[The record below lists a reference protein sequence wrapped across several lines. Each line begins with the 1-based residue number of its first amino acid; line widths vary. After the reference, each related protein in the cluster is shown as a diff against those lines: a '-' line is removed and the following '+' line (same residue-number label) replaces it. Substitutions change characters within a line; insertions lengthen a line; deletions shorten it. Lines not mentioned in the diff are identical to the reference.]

1 MRRIDMNNRKQEKKV
16 DNVIPFPNLER
27 KLVEK
32 GLECLHQ
39 KKFHEAISLLE
50 QAIVLEPYNSESQMG
65 LILAYF
71 DAGMLDKA
79 KQLVGK
85 MLFEGIGDYFEI
97 MNLYLMLLVQVH
109 KYDEVVSVIEELLVS
124 EHIPKAQFENFN
136 RLLEFS
142 RRMLDNPVE
151 KEKDHDESAYQEL
164 NLFQYKDSEAQMSI
178 AAELNERNIVPYL
191 EELTFFLQSNEGS
204 AFFKSLIL
212 NILKEH
218 LYDQPVLVQK
228 FGRKITVIPK
238 TLISL
243 NDNQQLKDI
252 TVVIGHKLENEDPIL
267 HEHIK
272 KLIEKQFFLLYPL
285 KLEPDDAAIWAAAYH
300 SLGNEYYGN
309 RDTDDELMDVY
320 NVLPE
325 DMKKADSFIRMIE
338 EISYQDI

>member
-1 MRRIDMNNRKQEKKV
+1 MNNRKQGKKA

-32 GLECLHQ
+32 GLERLHQ
-39 KKFHEAISLLE
+39 NKFHEAISLLE
-50 QAIVLEPYNSESQMG
+50 QAIVIEPYNSESQMG
-65 LILAYF
+65 LVLAYF
-71 DAGMLDKA
+71 DAGMFDKA

-85 MLFEGIGDYFEI
+85 MLFEGIGDYFEV

-124 EHIPKAQFENFN
+124 ERIPKEQFENFN

-142 RRMLDNPVE
+142 RRMLNNPVE
-151 KEKDHDESAYQEL
+151 QENDLDDSSYQEL
-164 NLFQYKDSEAQMSI
+164 NLFQYKDPEQQMRV
-178 AAELNERNIVPYL
+178 AAELNERNILPYL
-191 EELTFFLQSNEGS
+191 EELTYFLQSNDGG

-212 NILKEH
+212 NILREH
-218 LYDQPVLVQK
+218 LYDQPVFVQK

-243 NDNQQLKDI
+243 NDNPQLKDI
-252 TVVIGHKLENEDPIL
+252 TVVIGQRLENDDPIL
-267 HEHIK
+267 FDHIK
-272 KLIEKQFFLLYPL
+272 KLMEKQFFLLYPF

-309 RDTDDELMDVY
+309 QDTEDELMDAY
-320 NVLPE
+320 NVLPV

>member
-1 MRRIDMNNRKQEKKV
+1 MNKRKQGKRV

-27 KLVEK
+27 RLMEK
-32 GLECLHQ
+32 GLESLHQ
-39 KKFHEAISLLE
+39 NKFHEAISLLE
-50 QAIVLEPYNSESQMG
+50 QATVLEPYNSESQMG
-65 LILAYF
+65 LVLAYF
-71 DAGMLDKA
+71 DAGMVDKA

-124 EHIPKAQFENFN
+124 ERIPKEQFENFN

-151 KEKDHDESAYQEL
+151 KENDQDESSYQEL
-164 NLFQYKDSEAQMSI
+164 NLFQYKDPESQMRV
-178 AAELNERNIVPYL
+178 AAELNERNILPYL
-191 EELTFFLQSNEGS
+191 KEMTDYLQSNDGS

-212 NILKEH
+212 NILREH
-218 LYDQPVLVQK
+218 LYDQPVLIQK
-228 FGRKITVIPK
+228 FGSKITVIPK
-238 TLISL
+238 TLTSL
-243 NDNQQLKDI
+243 NDNSQLKDLI
-252 TVVIGHKLENEDPIL
+252 EVIGQRLENEDPIL
-267 HEHIK
+267 YDHIK
-272 KLIEKQFFLLYPL
+272 KLMEKQFFLLYPF
-285 KLEPDDAAIWAAAYH
+285 KLEPDDVAIWAAAYH

-309 RDTDDELMDVY
+309 RDTDDELMDSY
-320 NVLPE
+320 DVLPM